1 MVIFNSTNS
10 RIKNSKVNYT
20 GVMSI
25 NPFDLNFN
33 IDLDNYDLLKI
44 FDNNSIFNELI
55 KTELLFNDNIAVSV
69 TINTNSTLKNK
80 IFQKSIF
87 NFNIKNGKLNINK
100 TKLVNKKIGLVE
112 LNNSN
117 LSLKNKKLILN
128 TDIIVDIKNS
138 DELFSFL
145 QTNKKFRKPIQYIT
159 INLDYD
165 FLSNEVNFHN
175 IKIDNKEIN
184 VELLRV
190 IEGFNDNSLNN
201 INKSKRILNN
211 FFEIYEG

>member
-1 MVIFNSTNS
+1 M
-10 RIKNSKVNYT
+10 
-20 GVMSI
+20 
-25 NPFDLNFN
+25 
-33 IDLDNYDLLKI
+33 
-44 FDNNSIFNELI
+44 
-55 KTELLFNDNIAVSV
+55 
-69 TINTNSTLKNK
+69 
-80 IFQKSIF
+80 
-87 NFNIKNGKLNINK
+87 NINK